1 MKFTEMPYQ
10 RPDVAAL
17 KAAMEDAAAKIAN
30 ASGVQEQIDAFEA
43 YTAESVQ
50 WNTLQSLSYVR
61 NTVNTKDEF
70 YAAEREYFDT
80 VGPELQEVAQKIN
93 AALLDSPFRKEL
105 EAHYG
110 TLLFKNMEISR
121 RSFKPELIPLMQEE
135 SKLEMQYQK
144 LYAGM
149 TVEFDGQTMPLPMLG
164 KYKESADR
172 AVRRAAFEAE
182 GKVFDAHQAE
192 LDEIYDKLVK
202 VRNAQGRLLGYD
214 NYIQLGYDRLGRN
227 CYGKEELNAFR
238 EQIATELVPIIAQV
252 KEAQR
257 KRIGVDRMCIYDDK
271 FRFTDG
277 NAAPEGPFVALHLS
291 GGTTELLDCRESRL
305 ELLGG
310 SEDLHA
316 GQLVD
321 RVGVAMGLSFPA
333 GPALERL
340 AVACPEKAAALLPAS
355 VSRDGLSCHLS
366 GVETQAQRL
375 IRAGELSRERIAA
388 EVYDV
393 LARTVARLLDGACR
407 RTGARQ
413 ALVVGGV
420 ASSAL
425 LRRLV
430 GDRLSRLRSP
440 VRVLYGQAQYSADN
454 AAGVASI
461 GMQRYLEEHS

>member
-1 MKFTEMPYQ
+1 MPNISALGLDTSNYTTSAAFFCDGEMDSRGMILPVKEGEIGLRQ
-10 RPDVAAL
+10 S
-17 KAAMEDAAAKIAN
+17 DA
-30 ASGVQEQIDAFEA
+30 VFHHTRQLPE
-43 YTAESVQ
+43 V
-50 WNTLQSLSYVR
+50 LS
-61 NTVNTKDEF
+61 
-70 YAAEREYFDT
+70 
-80 VGPELQEVAQKIN
+80 
-93 AALLDSPFRKEL
+93 
-105 EAHYG
+105 
-110 TLLFKNMEISR
+110 
-121 RSFKPELIPLMQEE
+121 
-135 SKLEMQYQK
+135 
-144 LYAGM
+144 
-149 TVEFDGQTMPLPMLG
+149 MLG
-164 KYKESADR
+164 DKIS
-172 AVRRAAFEAE
+172 EA
-182 GKVFDAHQAE
+182 KV
-192 LDEIYDKLVK
+192 
-202 VRNAQGRLLGYD
+202 
-214 NYIQLGYDRLGRN
+214 
-227 CYGKEELNAFR
+227 
-238 EQIATELVPIIAQV
+238 
-252 KEAQR
+252 
-257 KRIGVDRMCIYDDK
+257 IGVSERPRDAKDSYMPCFLVGIGAAQMLAQALGVPLR
-271 FRFTDG
+271 RFSHQQGHIAAGLIG

-291 GGTTELLDCRESRL
+291 GGTTELLDCREGRL

-321 RVGVAMGLSFPA
+321 RVGVALGLPFPA

-340 AVACPEKAAALLPAS
+340 AVSCPEKAAALLPAS

-461 GMQRYLEEHS
+461 GMQRYLKGHS